1 MSPTSACTIVPQLL
15 AALED
20 AGLAPAGCDASGAA
34 FDAALAR
41 AIHVYL
47 ARSAAALVVL
57 QIEDLLGMT
66 DPVNVPGT
74 SHEHA
79 NWQRKMTAGV
89 ADALRDEDTL
99 RLFTDVQRARS

>member
-1 MSPTSACTIVPQLL
+1 M
-15 AALED
+15 
-20 AGLAPAGCDASGAA
+20 
-34 FDAALAR
+34 
-41 AIHVYL
+41 
-47 ARSAAALVVL
+47 VL

-79 NWQRKMTAGV
+79 NWQRKVTAGV
-89 ADALRDEDTL
+89 ADALGDEDTL